1 MDAEADRALRQLLQR
16 SPVAAIATLHQGEP
30 AVSMVPYAL
39 LPDGRFILH
48 VSRLATHTQDMLTHA
63 QVSLLVTAPM
73 DAAYT
78 PLALPRVS
86 VQGLASVCPPE
97 APDHAAARAAYLAKL
112 PEAEELFG
120 FGDFSLVLITP
131 MSLRYVAGFGRAYAV
146 TAGQYA
152 DLNQPGRLL

>member
-1 MDAEADRALRQLLQR
+1 MDAEADRALRQLLR
-16 SPVAAIATLHQGEP
+16 HTTVAALATLHQGEP

-39 LPDGRFILH
+39 LPDGRFVIH
-48 VSRLATHTQDMLTHA
+48 VSRLATHTQDMLAHT
-63 QVSLLVTAPM
+63 QVSLLVTAPV
-73 DAAYT
+73 DVADT

-97 APDHAAARAAYLAKL
+97 AADHAAARAAYLARR

-120 FGDFSLVLITP
+120 FGDFSLFLITP
-131 MSLRYVAGFGRAYAV
+131 LSLRYVAGFGRAYAV

-152 DLNQPGRLL
+152 ALLRETG

>member
-1 MDAEADRALRQLLQR
+1 MDAEADRALRQLLR
-16 SPVAAIATLHQGEP
+16 HTSVAALATLHQGEP

-39 LPDGRFILH
+39 LPDGRFIVH
-48 VSRLATHTQDMLTHA
+48 VSRLATHTQDMQAHA
-63 QVSLLVTAPM
+63 QVSLLVTAAP
-73 DAAYT
+73 DAADT

-86 VQGLASVCPPE
+86 VQGQASACPPE

-120 FGDFSLVLITP
+120 FGDFSLFLITP
-131 MSLRYVAGFGRAYAV
+131 QSLRYVAGFGRAYAV

-152 DLNQPGRLL
+152 ALLRQVE